1 MWRDKGHPRAADIA
15 LWRVHYSSL
24 VAHYPLRSCPQE
36 VSQRRLDGYSTGRS
50 GQVFRELCDGVCGG
64 DAILAA
70 HLWTASSLTDGFACA
85 LHLDDKDA
93 GHLPNLVVS
102 LGLNRQNE
110 VVLLRACLLMVVALY
125 AETNLADKVLPG
137 GFAQA
142 HDQYG
147 NIVLLEPPTA
157 QLDLPE
163 GLSPQEVPERES
175 SVRLAMRE
183 GRVVILFFKSGGAI
197 AAQLAHSWHAVV
209 STPPPPPHNPPQSK

>member
-1 MWRDKGHPRAADIA
+1 MTEG
-15 LWRVHYSSL
+15 
-24 VAHYPLRSCPQE
+24 
-36 VSQRRLDGYSTGRS
+36 
-50 GQVFRELCDGVCGG
+50 
-64 DAILAA
+64 
-70 HLWTASSLTDGFACA
+70 LTCA

-102 LGLNRQNE
+102 LGLNRENE
-110 VVLLRACLLMVVALY
+110 VVPLRGCLLMLVALY
-125 AETNLADKVLPG
+125 AETNLAGKVLPG

-142 HDQYG
+142 HDAYG

-183 GRVVILFFKSGGAI
+183 GRVVLLFFKSGGAI

-209 STPPPPPHNPPQSK
+209 S